1 MTGLRRSWLL
11 LGGPL
16 SGYTFDLFKT
26 VSELRDIDVRFLH
39 DPIDG
44 LPSFEHE
51 ATPGESTNRRWWKD
65 VGVAEI
71 RRFVREP
78 RPEAVF
84 IYGTQPR
91 VKMNLALRFVPA
103 SAPVYYAADSNVI
116 ALALHARRAIV
127 QRLALIPLAKRATA
141 ALSLGLTNRLAMQAM
156 GFERVVEVPVLT
168 VDFAVLDAGAPRPA
182 RDPDEA
188 VVLVVARL
196 ATVKNLPAVVTALVQ
211 HPDLLARVRLVMAGE
226 GPDRGALEALQK
238 QHPQLKLELLGA
250 VSRQDSGALFRRS
263 DVLLL
268 PSLEDA
274 WGIVVTEALGMGIP
288 VVATPTVGAAVSL
301 AGPTQAILISDSIQP
316 RSVVESIRTF
326 IERREAITLA
336 ARACQ
341 AQVRSRYD
349 RQAVAQALITLVEG
363 GGGQ

>member
-1 MTGLRRSWLL
+1 MTGPRRRWLL

-51 ATPGESTNRRWWKD
+51 ATAGQSANRLWWKD

-91 VKMNLALRFVPA
+91 VKMNLALRFIPA
-103 SAPVYYAADSNVI
+103 STGVYYAADSNVI
-116 ALALHARRAIV
+116 SLALHARRAIA

-156 GFERVVEVPVLT
+156 GFERVVEVPVYA

-182 RDPDEA
+182 RDPHEVA
-188 VVLVVARL
+188 FLIIARL
-196 ATVKNLPAVVTALVQ
+196 ATVKNLQ
-211 HPDLLARVRLVMAGE
+211 HPDLLSRVRLVMAGE
-226 GPDRGALEALQK
+226 GPDRGALETLQK
-238 QHPQLKLELLGA
+238 QHQQLKLELLGA
-250 VSRQDSGALFRRS
+250 VSRQDLGALFRRS
-263 DVLLL
+263 DALLL
-268 PSLEDA
+268 PSLQEP

-288 VVATPTVGAAVSL
+288 VVATPLGVVMAVTR
-301 AGPTQAILISDSIQP
+301 P
-316 RSVVESIRTF
+316 
-326 IERREAITLA
+326 
-336 ARACQ
+336 
-341 AQVRSRYD
+341 
-349 RQAVAQALITLVEG
+349 
-363 GGGQ
+363 